1 MPRKNSK
8 ERALSFEIKD
18 RRSYSIGSN
27 GSIETIDLDDD
38 SFNKPI
44 NENKKRRKRE
54 INMEDNKR
62 RNTPDIITIKKLI
75 EKFRQVFINK

>member
-18 RRSYSIGSN
+18 RSN
-27 GSIETIDLDDD
+27 GSIETIDLDVKRC
-38 SFNKPI
+38 NKPI

-54 INMEDNKR
+54 INMEENKR
-62 RNTPDIITIKKLI
+62 CNTPDIKTIIKLI
-75 EKFRQVFINK
+75 EKFREAFINK